1 MLLSLNSYAQDCDD
15 INISTNVESTYKL
28 CNNSIDL
35 DFAISNPEQYETV
48 NWILDDGQYN
58 NNQTYA
64 NFTIN
69 EVGLHTLTIQV
80 VDLIGCV
87 DSEQINFQIL
97 EGPNAENT
105 SAILNSSLSNDDC
118 LDIGTSFEL
127 TTEITSEFSPESL
140 YWQQTGI
147 TTPLYYSFD
156 VEVGN
161 NNILNYPVLVQFD
174 DECNVPLIL
183 EHQYTIQYETR

>member
-1 MLLSLNSYAQDCDD
+1 MNLTTPMDIKLAIFHFSFLLLSLNSYAQDCDD
-15 INISTNVESTYKL
+15 INISTNVENTYKL

-80 VDLIGCV
+80 VDLNGTEKIKI
-87 DSEQINFQIL
+87 Q
-97 EGPNAENT
+97 ENYVHK
-105 SAILNSSLSNDDC
+105 D
-118 LDIGTSFEL
+118 L
-127 TTEITSEFSPESL
+127 TT
-140 YWQQTGI
+140 
-147 TTPLYYSFD
+147 
-156 VEVGN
+156 
-161 NNILNYPVLVQFD
+161 
-174 DECNVPLIL
+174 
-183 EHQYTIQYETR
+183 

>member
-1 MLLSLNSYAQDCDD
+1 MDTKLAIFHFSFLLLSLNSYAQDCDD

-80 VDLIGCV
+80 VDLNGTEKIKI
-87 DSEQINFQIL
+87 Q
-97 EGPNAENT
+97 ENYVHK
-105 SAILNSSLSNDDC
+105 D
-118 LDIGTSFEL
+118 L
-127 TTEITSEFSPESL
+127 TT
-140 YWQQTGI
+140 
-147 TTPLYYSFD
+147 
-156 VEVGN
+156 
-161 NNILNYPVLVQFD
+161 
-174 DECNVPLIL
+174 
-183 EHQYTIQYETR
+183 